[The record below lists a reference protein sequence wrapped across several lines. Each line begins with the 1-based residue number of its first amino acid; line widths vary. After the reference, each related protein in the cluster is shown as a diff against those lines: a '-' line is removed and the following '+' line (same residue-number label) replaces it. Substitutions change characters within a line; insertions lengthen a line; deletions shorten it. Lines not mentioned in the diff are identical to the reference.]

1 MVLPPVKGPIV
12 VHCSAGIGRSGSF
25 MAIASIMSRPLFNQ
39 LMYDSAYTKS
49 DKDRLLSVLSTSFSI
64 PDIVLSFRQ
73 KRHPSIVQTQQQ
85 YNFIY
90 TALIDELCH
99 PTTFSEG
106 LRKVIQW
113 KIIARKKRLSQ
124 SWPNLKSNREN
135 YLQFLRDHTSNDLK
149 YIFLRGDQNNT
160 NNEKEIIMNQSTL
173 NGESKNEKLFLCK
186 SWEII

>member
-1 MVLPPVKGPIV
+1 
-12 VHCSAGIGRSGSF
+12 

-39 LMYDSAYTKS
+39 LIYDPAYSKT
-49 DKDRLLSVLSTSFSI
+49 DKERLLSVLSTFFSI
-64 PDIVLSFRQ
+64 PDIVLSFRK

-90 TALIDELCH
+90 TALIDELCQ
-99 PTTFSEG
+99 PTTYSEG
-106 LRKVIQW
+106 FRMVIHW
-113 KIIARKKRLSQ
+113 KIRERKKGLSQ

-149 YIFLRGDQNNT
+149 YIFTKGDQNN
-160 NNEKEIIMNQSTL
+160 NIIENIDHGIL

-186 SWEII
+186 SG